1 MIILLHILCIILC
14 WIDILNTCSNIKT
27 SAYSLTSWQ
36 GLLVSIGGSVL
47 AFGLTLGSGCGT
59 RIGLYVSL
67 GSLKLGSS
75 CISCSRYRSLSSS
88 SSGRS
93 SSSSSSL
100 MVARSG
106 GLTCTYRLMLDIIS
120 NLIVRIVNIH
130 P

>member
-14 WIDILNTCSNIKT
+14 WIDILNTCSNIRT

-36 GLLVSIGGSVL
+36 GLLVSIGGSIL

-67 GSLKLGSS
+67 GSLKLGFS
-75 CISCSRYRSLSSS
+75 CISCSGYRSLSSS

-93 SSSSSSL
+93 FSSSSSL

>member
-14 WIDILNTCSNIKT
+14 WIDILNTCSNIRT

-36 GLLVSIGGSVL
+36 GLLVSIGGYVL
-47 AFGLTLGSGCGT
+47 AFGLTLGSGCAT
-59 RIGLYVSL
+59 HIGLYVSL
-67 GSLKLGSS
+67 GSLKFGSS
-75 CISCSRYRSLSSS
+75 CISCSGYRSLSSS

-93 SSSSSSL
+93 SSSSSTL
-100 MVARSG
+100 MVARSE

>member
-1 MIILLHILCIILC
+1 MIILLHILCIILR
-14 WIDILNTCSNIKT
+14 WIDILNTCSNIRT

-67 GSLKLGSS
+67 GSLKLGSN
-75 CISCSRYRSLSSS
+75 CISCSGYCSLSSS

-93 SSSSSSL
+93 SNSSSSL

-106 GLTCTYRLMLDIIS
+106 GLTYTYRLMLDIIS